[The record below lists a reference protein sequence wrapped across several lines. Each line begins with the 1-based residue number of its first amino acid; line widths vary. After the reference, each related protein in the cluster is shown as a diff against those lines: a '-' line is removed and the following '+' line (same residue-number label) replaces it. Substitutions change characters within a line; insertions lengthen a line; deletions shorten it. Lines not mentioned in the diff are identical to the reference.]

1 MKRHIIALLRVA
13 LGFIFLWAFFD
24 KTFGLGFA
32 TTSSQAWIHGGSP
45 TYGFLTFAT
54 KGPFAMFFKSLA
66 GNPVIDWAFMLG
78 LLGVGISLLFN
89 YLTRVGAF
97 VGIILLVLMYLSV
110 LPPENNPVID
120 DHIIYILV
128 LILISRNA
136 RALPEQV

>member
-1 MKRHIIALLRVA
+1 
-13 LGFIFLWAFFD
+13 
-24 KTFGLGFA
+24 
-32 TTSSQAWIHGGSP
+32 
-45 TYGFLTFAT
+45 
-54 KGPFAMFFKSLA
+54 MFFKSLA